1 MPDSV
6 ALRLETAT
14 PLFTG
19 PNWDYSGLRRVYDAV
34 ERIALDELGLDVYPV
49 QVEVITSEQMLDAY
63 ASVGFHFHDD
73 RVSEVERI
81 RRRQRR
87 HGEEGYEDGVAH
99 KHFTIIYVVSIFA
112 SRTSKMKLIE

>member
-34 ERIALDELGLDVYPV
+34 ERIALDELGLDVYP
-49 QVEVITSEQMLDAY
+49 
-63 ASVGFHFHDD
+63 
-73 RVSEVERI
+73 
-81 RRRQRR
+81 
-87 HGEEGYEDGVAH
+87 
-99 KHFTIIYVVSIFA
+99 
-112 SRTSKMKLIE
+112 SRSR

>member
-49 QVEVITSEQMLDAY
+49 QVEVITSDGPSGQHAPTADA
-63 ASVGFHFHDD
+63 SCPID
-73 RVSEVERI
+73 RCTKPGTS
-81 RRRQRR
+81 
-87 HGEEGYEDGVAH
+87 
-99 KHFTIIYVVSIFA
+99 A
-112 SRTSKMKLIE
+112 SR